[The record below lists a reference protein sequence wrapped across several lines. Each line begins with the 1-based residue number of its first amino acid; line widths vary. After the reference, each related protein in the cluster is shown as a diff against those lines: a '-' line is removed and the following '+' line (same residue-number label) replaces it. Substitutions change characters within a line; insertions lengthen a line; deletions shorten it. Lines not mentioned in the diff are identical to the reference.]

1 MKLELENKIE
11 RLEFVRESVEEF
23 GKRNSIPKEIVGS
36 VNLILEELFVNIVKY
51 AYEDDK
57 EHIIEIHMNE
67 DDGKLKIQ
75 IADDGKAF
83 DPFKKED
90 PDTDL
95 SAEERDI
102 GGLGI
107 YFVKTMMDEYLY
119 RRIMGK
125 NVITLYKYFDPE
137 GE

>member
-1 MKLELENKIE
+1 MKLEPENRLD
-11 RLEFVRESVEEF
+11 RLEMIRESVEEF
-23 GKRNSIPKEIVGS
+23 GKKNSIPNEVVGN
-36 VNLILEELFVNIVKY
+36 VNLILEELFVNIVNY
-51 AYEDDK
+51 AYEDD
-57 EHIIEIHMNE
+57 EVHIVEISLNE

-75 IADDGKAF
+75 IADDGKPF
-83 DPFKKED
+83 DPFKKDD

-95 SAEERDI
+95 SAEEREI

-119 RRIMGK
+119 RRIKGK
-125 NVITLYKYFDPE
+125 NVITLYKYLDPE